1 MALNLDKKQKWGI
14 GLLASAATFGIVGG
28 LAVAKIPM
36 PDIVLIL
43 FGAVEPVLI
52 YFGIKSF
59 IKPPTEPPVE

>member
-1 MALNLDKKQKWGI
+1 
-14 GLLASAATFGIVGG
+14 
-28 LAVAKIPM
+28 VAKIPM